1 MLKPLKQELL
11 GLSDAQYEHLPKLPQ
26 MATAIFLDKRFNRP
40 YEVLIVG
47 DLEVVPITTAETGEI
62 MRERIAEKHAQIIR
76 RHKPHEIR
84 HTREQ
89 LTEKFGTLSNK
100 AQIVLEL
107 LGNDPFLYRKM
118 LYDKIEGNNQA
129 TEKEISWLI
138 EYGFIQ
144 EIKCRTGK
152 TASADFFPLTS
163 VGHDWLETPE
173 SHRRPQPSHFRHTY
187 YILKVALHL
196 RKQGHTVEIEYTP
209 NRTEDGEPTS
219 FSVGTSTDTSIEVY
233 ERIDVY
239 SEQNG
244 ERVAYEVTLS
254 FSNLKHNIYKCFYK
268 MDMDRVVVVCDLGET
283 NKAER
288 MIESYNLS
296 KEPKDLRSMI
306 EVRKITEFL

>member
-1 MLKPLKQELL
+1 MRKPLFQELL
-11 GLSDAQYEHLPKLPQ
+11 WLTDTQYEYLPKIP
-26 MATAIFLDKRFNRP
+26 AKGTGIVKDKRFTRP
-40 YEVLIVG
+40 HLVWIPG
-47 DLEVVPITTAETGEI
+47 DLEVIPITTAETTEL
-62 MRERIAEKHAQIIR
+62 MNDKIAEMHDAIR
-76 RHKPHEIR
+76 RKHKPHEIR

-89 LTEKFGTLSNK
+89 LTERFGTLSNK

-118 LYDKIEGNNQA
+118 LYDKIDGNNQA
-129 TEKEISWLI
+129 TEKEISWLL
-138 EYGFIQ
+138 EHGFIQ
-144 EIKCRTGK
+144 EVKCRTAQK
-152 TASADFFPLTS
+152 SSADFFPLTS

-209 NRTEDGEPTS
+209 ERTKDGEPTS
-219 FSVGTSTDTSIEVY
+219 FQVEAVEIY

-239 SEQNG
+239 AEQNG

-268 MDMDRVVVVCDLGET
+268 MDMDRVVIVCDLGET

-306 EVRKITEFL
+306 EVKKITEFL